1 MTRTRL
7 ILRNLTH
14 YWRTN
19 LAVIAGVAAAVA
31 VLAGALLVGDSVRAS
46 LRDMVMER
54 LGRTS
59 FVVTAENFFSEDLA
73 GTLADDPVFR
83 QAFDDAAGLI
93 AIEGV
98 LTDETSRRR
107 ASGVLVYGVDDR
119 FWQFHGMPARPMEGR
134 QALLSTPLAEELGS
148 GTGDSILL
156 RVEKPSA
163 VPVDSLHS
171 DKDDLGTTLRLNYGT
186 SLTLDELGEFSL
198 RPGQGA
204 VRAVFVPLE
213 ELQNALDQTARVNS
227 ILVSEPRNAASVE
240 ADAEQLADR
249 LEATIE
255 TAYTLDDLGVR
266 LIETR
271 TSGGAPFVSVESSHL
286 VMNDGIAEATMAAGD
301 RLGWDTRGV
310 FTYLANTIRIGD
322 REIPYSLT
330 AALDGSEF
338 AGGSPPGGT
347 DPGGETP
354 IWLNEWAWDD
364 LGATSGDTV
373 EVDYYVWFEG
383 GRLEART
390 SSFVLRESVPMNGLG
405 GDPQLAPT
413 YPGISEADTLGEW
426 NPPFPV
432 DLTRIR
438 DRDEDYWDAYRTAPK
453 AFVPL
458 EIGRRLW
465 GTRYG
470 SRTSIRLMTPD
481 GEPIDN
487 MIDSVRGALRD
498 EIDPLAAGF
507 QVVAVRAAG
516 GQASGGAIDFSLYF
530 ISFSFFLVISALLLA
545 SLFFRLGIEQR
556 LREIGLLEALGYS
569 AADLGRLFLAEGAV
583 LAGLGSLIGAVGAAA
598 YSAVM
603 VYGLGTWWVD
613 AVGTSQL
620 RLELSPLSLGAGVVG
635 GMLTAL
641 ACIRWTL
648 RGLRTL
654 SPRSLIT
661 GAPNLDASG
670 RTRTR
675 AWRLAAIT
683 TLLAFALLGLTALG
697 WLADAAGFFGA
708 GALLLTA
715 SLAAAWGWLGSER
728 QSALLPERAGVVHM
742 GIRNASWRP
751 GRSLLSMAMVAS
763 AAFIL
768 VSVDAF
774 RKDDSGDGLDLA
786 SGTGGF
792 ALLAESL
799 LPIPHDLNT
808 ADGQAS
814 TTLTSGEIDELEGTD
829 FFSFRLRAGEDVSCL
844 NLYQPNNP
852 RILGVPQ
859 ALIETGRFLFG
870 RSTIAEP
877 EEGQSPWDLLN
888 LEFEDGAVPAIAD
901 AHSLMYILKRSVGD
915 DFVIEHEGRPV
926 RLRIVAALSDSLF
939 QSEMLISESNFLGLF
954 PYEPGYRFFLIDPP
968 GDTNTD
974 VAVVLED
981 GLADAGF
988 DVMSA
993 AEKLAIFHRVEN
1005 TYISTFQTLG
1015 GLGLLLGTLGLAAVM
1030 LRNVLERRREMA
1042 LLRAAG
1048 YRGSDLAKLVL
1059 AENSVLLLGG
1069 LASGGLS
1076 AMLAISPALISRG
1089 LAPGASLVLILAA
1102 VVVVGLTA
1110 SVVAVAAIVR
1120 APVLAG
1126 LRSE

>member
-1 MTRTRL
+1 MTRSRL

-46 LRDMVMER
+46 LRDMVIER
-54 LGRTS
+54 LGRAS
-59 FVVTAENFFSEDLA
+59 FVVTAESFFSEELA
-73 GTLADDPVFR
+73 GTLEGDPVFSET
-83 QAFDDAAGLI
+83 FDAAAPLI

-107 ASGVLVYGVDDR
+107 ASAVLVYGVDDR
-119 FWQFHGMPARPMEGR
+119 FWQFHGQSTRPMEGR
-134 QALLSTPLAEELGS
+134 QALLSAPLAEELGS
-148 GTGDSILL
+148 AAGDSILL

-171 DKDDLGTTLRLNYGT
+171 DKDDLGTTLRLNYGA
-186 SLTLDELGEFSL
+186 SLTAEALGEFSL
-198 RPGQGA
+198 RPQQGA
-204 VRAVFVPLE
+204 VRAMFLPLE
-213 ELQNALDQTARVNS
+213 ELQSALDQTGRVNS
-227 ILVSEPRNAASVE
+227 ILVSDPLNDSGVDAE
-240 ADAEQLADR
+240 AEQLKAR
-249 LEATIE
+249 LEATID

-266 LIETR
+266 LIEGRATDGKR
-271 TSGGAPFVSVESSHL
+271 FVSVESSHL
-286 VMNDGIAEATMAAGD
+286 VMNDGVAEATMAAGGG
-301 RLGWDTRGV
+301 LGWDTGGV
-310 FTYLANTIRIGD
+310 LTYLANTIRIDG
-322 REIPYSLT
+322 REIPYSLVT
-330 AALDGSEF
+330 ALDGGEF
-338 AGGSPPGGT
+338 AGGAPAGDT
-347 DPGGETP
+347 DPDGQTP

-390 SSFVLRESVPMNGLG
+390 SSFVLRESVSMNGLG
-405 GDPQLAPT
+405 GDSQLAPT

-432 DLTRIR
+432 DLARIR
-438 DRDEDYWDAYRTAPK
+438 ERDEDYWDTYRTAPK
-453 AFVPL
+453 AFIPL
-458 EIGRRLW
+458 ETGRDLW

-470 SRTSIRLMTPD
+470 SRTSVRLTPPD
-481 GEPIDN
+481 ESGDDN
-487 MIDSVRGALRD
+487 LIDSVRRALRE
-498 EIDPLAAGF
+498 EIDPAGAGL

-556 LREIGLLEALGYS
+556 LGEIGLLEAMGYS
-569 AADLGRLFLAEGAV
+569 AADLGRLFMTEGAV
-583 LAGLGSLIGAVGAAA
+583 LAGLGSVIGAVGAAI

-613 AVGTSQL
+613 AVGTSL
-620 RLELSPLSLGAGVVG
+620 LHLELSPISLGAGVVG
-635 GMLTAL
+635 GMVTAL

-648 RGLRTL
+648 RSLRTL

-661 GAPNLDASG
+661 GAPHLDPSR

-683 TLLAFALLGLTALG
+683 LLLAFGFLGLTAVG
-697 WLADAAGFFGA
+697 WLADAAGFFVA

-715 SLAAAWGWLGSER
+715 SLAAAWGWLGSQR
-728 QSALLPERAGVVHM
+728 SSALLPERAGLVRL

-774 RKDDSGDGLDLA
+774 RKDDSGDGLDPA

-799 LPIPHDLNT
+799 LPIPHDLNA
-808 ADGQAS
+808 ADGQAA
-814 TTLTSGEIDELEGTD
+814 TTLTSGEIDRLVGTD

-844 NLYQPNNP
+844 NLYQPKDP

-859 ALIETGRFLFG
+859 ALIDTGRFSFG
-870 RSTIAEP
+870 RSTIAAL
-877 EEGQSPWDLLN
+877 EEGQTPWDLLN

-954 PYEPGYRFFLIDPP
+954 PYESGYRFFLIDPP

-974 VAVVLED
+974 VAALLEEGLED
-981 GLADAGF
+981 SGF

-1076 AMLAISPALISRG
+1076 ALLAISPALISRG
-1089 LAPGASLVLILAA
+1089 LAPGASLVLILAG

-1110 SVVAVAAIVR
+1110 SVVAVLAIVR